1 MRSLDVDPDAGDVT
15 GDLLDRARAG
25 DHAALNE
32 LFERHLPML
41 RRWTHGRLPRWA
53 RDVADT
59 ADLVQDT
66 LLDTL
71 KQLDRFEHRGNGAL
85 QAYLRQA
92 VMNRIRNE
100 FRKRAIRGVAST
112 LDSRMPDEATSPLE
126 AAIGQ
131 ELLDE
136 YDAALER
143 LRPEERGR
151 RCQPG
156 GVRPELRGAGRRAR
170 QALADAA
177 RMAVVRALVRL
188 AEEMH
193 RAR

>member
-15 GDLLDRARAG
+15 ADLLDRARGG
-25 DHAALNE
+25 DQAALNE

-66 LLDTL
+66 LLETL

-136 YDAALER
+136 YDAALAR
-143 LRPEERGR
+143 LRPEERDAVVSR
-151 RCQPG
+151 
-156 GVRPELRGAGRRAR
+156 VEFDLSYAELADV
-170 QALADAA
+170 LHKPSPDAA